1 MPRTEPLSWSAR
13 RSWGGWWRGCARRVA
28 IKLTWRGSGDRVGWC
43 GRVLPCGGATWCGCR
58 TSSGSCDE
66 QIAEAIGV
74 TTGKIFDLLVLGG
87 PHVDGEGGQP
97 QNACC
102 ERLSD
107 VDRLYL
113 SERNTIGSSSDEGAI
128 DSYFR
133 VVNTKSCG
141 APFKES
147 DTNADEENTDE
158 DRQEKNQV
166 PGAEGVGSEFVLAGH
181 VTHLLHDEDEDG
193 NDDEPATHQ
202 GSRPVR
208 ALLDVSAFGAGGRR
222 LCCTGFRGRTGW
234 FDVRGC
240 LIRAGGLLGVG
251 VGLLWHGVLTSLVR
265 DGFCLFGG
273 GWFRF
278 HSAASRVCAISV
290 IRSRM
295 TTASSASSPSM
306 VASVPDEAVTSSTE
320 ASP

>member
-1 MPRTEPLSWSAR
+1 M
-13 RSWGGWWRGCARRVA
+13 A
-28 IKLTWRGSGDRVGWC
+28 IKLTWWGRGGCVR
-43 GRVLPCGGATWCGCR
+43 PCGGVTWYGR
-58 TSSGSCDE
+58 LTSSGSCDE
-66 QIAEAIGV
+66 PVAEAIGV

-113 SERNTIGSSSDEGAI
+113 SERNTIGPSSDEGAI

-158 DRQEKNQV
+158 DRQENNQV
-166 PGAEGVGSEFVLAGH
+166 SGAEGVGSEFVLAGH

-222 LCCTGFRGRTGW
+222 LCCAGSRGRAGG

-240 LIRAGGLLGVG
+240 LTRAGGLLGVG
-251 VGLLWHGVLTSLVR
+251 ALWHGVLTSLVR

-278 HSAASRVCAISV
+278 HSAASRICAISV